1 MLYITELIQH
11 TPKILNFVRMIKYDL
26 RRLSLYEL
34 RQLYLLE
41 DFVFNFILD
50 IQKRFYI
57 IILEINK
64 KICFIQENWVWFYSR
79 IETDYIAT
87 P

>member
-64 KICFIQENWVWFYSR
+64 KNMFHSR
-79 IETDYIAT
+79 KLGLVLLADRN
-87 P
+87 